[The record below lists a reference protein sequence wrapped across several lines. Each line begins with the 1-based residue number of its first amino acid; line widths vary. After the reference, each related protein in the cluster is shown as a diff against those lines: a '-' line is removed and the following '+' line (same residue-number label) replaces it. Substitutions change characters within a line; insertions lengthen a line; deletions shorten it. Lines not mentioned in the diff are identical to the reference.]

1 MRLFVCLFA
10 LRKNPL
16 EGLQIIE
23 CIMPCRIITNSVVKF
38 TSIGDVFISHG
49 PERYQVVLLYSVN
62 GQ

>member
-1 MRLFVCLFA
+1 M
-10 LRKNPL
+10 
-16 EGLQIIE
+16 IE

-49 PERYQVVLLYSVN
+49 PERYQVVLFYSVN